1 MAQKK
6 AHAKSTVS
14 QSLVRLRS
22 RQDLTQEALSEL
34 SGVSVSMIKAIE
46 QDTKEPSLRTMR
58 NLAEALE
65 VSTVELMA
73 SGRGTAV
80 PIDPPPPALI
90 AVRRSLTPALFN
102 EPAGI
107 PEEDMPSPS
116 EWLDTLRYS
125 SRLYTEDK
133 YDLVLIGIPELLDEA
148 KALHAHGLDDGSGLA
163 QAYLQTA
170 RILIQYRQL
179 DLAQHALYR
188 AMDAANAV
196 SDEVLAA
203 SIAFYQGWT
212 LVRQGRFDESQ
223 QLVLATAEAIEPKF
237 SDGPSAKLTTWGW
250 LMLSAASSAVRD
262 AKTDDATEY
271 LSQAKA
277 AAGRLE
283 GQPPQAEPETTAAPL
298 RGIRR
303 FDSALVAY
311 KEVEQE
317 TILGNYGKAL
327 DIAEHIRPSR
337 VPPPSDRNRH
347 KLDIVAGY
355 LQQNKQL
362 EAVGTLHDIRAEAPE
377 WLAKQRY
384 AKELVSDIVETRKRV
399 HANEVGVLADHVG
412 VPR

>member
-1 MAQKK
+1 MAQQK
-6 AHAKSTVS
+6 AHAKSTVG
-14 QSLVRLRS
+14 QALVRIRS
-22 RQDLTQEALSEL
+22 RQDLTQEALHDR

-46 QDTKEPSLRTMR
+46 QGTKEPSLRTLR
-58 NLAEALE
+58 TLADALE
-65 VSTVELMA
+65 VSTTDLLA
-73 SGRGTAV
+73 SGRGASV
-80 PIDPPPPALI
+80 PADPPPPALV
-90 AVRRSLTPALFN
+90 AVRRSLTPALFP
-102 EPAGI
+102 EPTGDIDELPTA
-107 PEEDMPSPS
+107 S

-188 AMDAANAV
+188 AMDAANQV

-223 QLVLATAEAIEPKF
+223 QLVLATANAIEPRF

-250 LMLSAASSAVRD
+250 LMLSAASSAIRD
-262 AKTDDATEY
+262 AKTDEATEY

-277 AAGRLE
+277 AAGRVD
-283 GQPPQAEPETTAAPL
+283 GRPQAAPETTAAPL

-327 DIAEHIRPSR
+327 DIAEHTRPSR
-337 VPPPSDRNRH
+337 VPPPSDWNRH
-347 KLDIVAGY
+347 RLDVVAGY
-355 LQQNKQL
+355 LQQDKQL
-362 EAVGTLHDIRAEAPE
+362 EAIGTLHDIRAEAPE
-377 WLAKQRY
+377 WLAHQRY
-384 AKELVSDIVETRKRV
+384 ARDLVGDIIETRKRV
-399 HANEVGVLADHVG
+399 YANEVGILADHVG
-412 VPR
+412 LPV